1 MIKKYTIDIYPH
13 IALKDYIGEVALN
26 LGVLDIG
33 LLVLMLINKMLIND
47 TFAAIVFLSFPVC
60 IFLIYLLNVFIFT
73 KVKISID
80 YINDKF
86 IKRGIFK
93 TKTYEL
99 KDIKI
104 KKEFYYL
111 SNPTIQTSAMLVFYY
126 NNKVIFKANAEGF
139 EKETNH
145 NSDDVLQ

>member
-13 IALKDYIGEVALN
+13 ISLKDYIGEVALN

-86 IKRGIFK
+86 IKRGVFK

-104 KKEFYYL
+104 KKEFDNL
-111 SNPTIQTSAMLVFYY
+111 SNPTVQTSAMLVFYY
-126 NNKVIFKANAEGF
+126 NNKVIFKVNAEGF

-145 NSDDVLQ
+145 KSDDVLQ

>member
-1 MIKKYTIDIYPH
+1 MVKKYTIEYYPY
-13 IALKDYIGEVALN
+13 IDLKEYISD
-26 LGVLDIG
+26 VLIHIG
-33 LLVLMLINKMLIND
+33 LLEVILLILMLINKMFVNDLLAALLILLMP
-47 TFAAIVFLSFPVC
+47 ICV
-60 IFLIYLLNVFIFT
+60 FLIYLLNVFIFT

-86 IKRGIFK
+86 IKRGVFK

-104 KKEFYYL
+104 KKEFYNL

-126 NNKVIFKANAEGF
+126 NNKVIFKVNAEGF

-145 NSDDVLQ
+145 KSDDVLQ

>member
-1 MIKKYTIDIYPH
+1 M
-13 IALKDYIGEVALN
+13 
-26 LGVLDIG
+26 
-33 LLVLMLINKMLIND
+33 
-47 TFAAIVFLSFPVC
+47 
-60 IFLIYLLNVFIFT
+60 FLIYLLNVFIFT

-86 IKRGIFK
+86 IKRGVFK

-104 KKEFYYL
+104 KKEFDNL

-126 NNKVIFKANAEGF
+126 NNKVIFKVNAEGF
-139 EKETNH
+139 EKVTNH
-145 NSDDVLQ
+145 KSDDVLQ